1 MFSTFSA
8 VLFDKD
14 GTLFDF
20 QVSWS
25 GWARTFLSEVSQGDT
40 MRAADLGARI
50 GFDWNRGVFRPG
62 SCVIA
67 GTDADI
73 VSALLPALPGT
84 TAADLRR
91 RIRLAAATAPMAE
104 AVPLAPFLD
113 ALSARGLRVGVAT
126 NDSEFAARAH
136 LERAGIHDR
145 FDFIAG
151 ADSGHGPKPG
161 PGMCLAFARSLGL
174 APETVLMV
182 GDSLH
187 DLHAGR
193 AAGMRTLGVLT
204 GLATREDLA
213 PHADLVL
220 PDIGALLAHL
230 DAGNR
235 LHTTGPVAGAT
246 QTESESVAN

>member
-113 ALSARGLRVGVAT
+113 ALRDRGLRLGVAT
-126 NDSEFAARAH
+126 NDSEYAARAH
-136 LERAGIHDR
+136 LTQAGILDR
-145 FDFIAG
+145 FDFVAG
-151 ADSGHGPKPG
+151 ADSGHGAKPG
-161 PGMCLAFARSLGL
+161 PGMCLAFAQAMGL
-174 APETVLMV
+174 DPSEVLMV

-193 AAGMRTLGVLT
+193 AAGMATLGVLT
-204 GLATREDLA
+204 GIAVEAELA
-213 PHADLVL
+213 PHADMVL
-220 PDIGALLAHL
+220 PDIGGLL
-230 DAGNR
+230 DR
-235 LHTTGPVAGAT
+235 LAVSAA
-246 QTESESVAN
+246 

>member
-1 MFSTFSA
+1 
-8 VLFDKD
+8 
-14 GTLFDF
+14 
-20 QVSWS
+20 
-25 GWARTFLSEVSQGDT
+25 LSELAGDDAP
-40 MRAADLGARI
+40 RAAELGGRI
-50 GFDWNRGVFRPG
+50 GFDWAAGAFHPD

-67 GTDADI
+67 GTDSDI
-73 VSALLPALPGT
+73 IAALLPVLPEHD
-84 TAADLRR
+84 ADGLRR
-91 RIRLAAATAPMAE
+91 RIGQAAAAAPMAE
-104 AVPLAPFLD
+104 AVLLAPFLD

-136 LERAGIHDR
+136 LGRAGIQDR

-151 ADSGHGPKPG
+151 ADSGHGAKPG
-161 PGMCLAFARSLGL
+161 PGMCLAFAEGLGL

-235 LHTTGPVAGAT
+235 LNTTGPVAGAT

>member
-1 MFSTFSA
+1 MISA

-25 GWARTFLSEVSQGDT
+25 DWARGFL
-40 MRAADLGARI
+40 ADLAGGDDGAAAEFGARI
-50 GFDWNRGVFRPG
+50 GFDWAAGAFRPD

-73 VSALLPALPGT
+73 VAALLPVLPGVDAET
-84 TAADLRR
+84 LRL
-91 RIRLAAATAPMAE
+91 RISVAAATAPMAE

-113 ALSARGLRVGVAT
+113 VLKGRGLRTGVAT
-126 NDSEFAARAH
+126 NDSEYAARAH
-136 LERAGIHDR
+136 LGEAGILER
-145 FDFIAG
+145 FDFVAG
-151 ADSGHGPKPG
+151 ADSGHGAKPA
-161 PGMCLAFARSLGL
+161 PGMCLAFARAIGCD
-174 APETVLMV
+174 PGEILMV

-204 GLATREDLA
+204 GMAGADDLA
-213 PHADLVL
+213 PHADFVL
-220 PDIGALLAHL
+220 PDIGALLDCLGADNSL
-230 DAGNR
+230 NP
-235 LHTTGPVAGAT
+235 TGSASNST